1 MKKLLSGNFI
11 HAVFVGIC
19 LLAPHFALSQS
30 LPLVRLV
37 QEENTPPVNAGTLP
51 VVFTKSANIPAA
63 TGNVAPVYA
72 GSGENAFDFGTTIG
86 NYYVESN
93 ATIDGLKNLSEFTL
107 TGWLN
112 AASLTA
118 GSGGN
123 RIISWINNG
132 GDGVDLVVQNNGS
145 LRLGVDGWPDGSP
158 AFSSANK
165 VTANAAGP
173 TRQCELR

>member
-1 MKKLLSGNFI
+1 MKKLLLKNFTR
-11 HAVFVGIC
+11 ALVVSVC
-19 LLAPHFALSQS
+19 LLPLQFALSQP
-30 LPLVRLV
+30 LPLVKLT
-37 QEENTPPVNAGTLP
+37 QEQNTPPVNAGTLP
-51 VVFTKSANIPAA
+51 IVFTKSANIPAA
-63 TGNVAPVYA
+63 TGNVAPVYS
-72 GSGENAFDFGTTIG
+72 GSGEDAFDFGTTIG

-132 GDGVDLVVQNNGS
+132 GDGV
-145 LRLGVDGWPDGSP
+145 
-158 AFSSANK
+158 
-165 VTANAAGP
+165 
-173 TRQCELR
+173 